1 MNTQRIFAGAPVTAL
16 ACALCAIF
24 FVAAAIAGTGLRES
38 MLLFGPFAAEG
49 WGWLRAL
56 TSGFMHLD
64 LPHVVLNVL
73 MLALI
78 GAEVERF
85 VGPRSYALAYV
96 AGLLGSSA
104 AVLAMNFTTPTAGAS
119 GVLYMLMALLVGIAY
134 RRQTDLRPAFALVAV
149 NLAYSLIAPGV
160 SLWGHVGGLVMGIL
174 LAFPLTS
181 PDPRVRGA
189 GAAGGVLLG
198 GVAVALS
205 LLAF

>member
-1 MNTQRIFAGAPVTAL
+1 MNAQRIFAGAPVTAL
-16 ACALCAIF
+16 ACALCAIV
-24 FVAAAIAGTGLRES
+24 FVAAALPGTGLRES
-38 MLLFGPFAAEG
+38 MYLFGPYAAEG

-64 LPHVVLNVL
+64 LPHVALNVL

-85 VGPRSYALAYV
+85 VGSRAYALAYL

-134 RRQTDLRPAFALVAV
+134 RRQTDLRPAFALIAV
-149 NLAYSLIAPGV
+149 NLVYSLIAPGV
-160 SLWGHVGGLVMGIL
+160 SLWGHIGGMLMGIV
-174 LAFPLTS
+174 LAYPLTS
-181 PDPRVRGA
+181 QDGRVRA
-189 GAAGGVLLG
+189 LGAAGGVVLG
-198 GVAVALS
+198 GVAVGL
-205 LLAF
+205 LLA